1 MNCIKL
7 FCRLTPEVGVQSYWE
22 INWAFS
28 ISLSFKFEEPQTSN
42 YTLLKIALKSF
53 VGLSPAQEKL
63 QTHVSD

>member
-1 MNCIKL
+1 MQ
-7 FCRLTPEVGVQSYWE
+7 TYWE
-22 INWAFS
+22 INGEFS

-63 QTHVSD
+63 QTHVPD